1 MFITRQLRR
10 RYILRPDGVVLH
22 PGLLVPTPLVRHDP
36 AGNRLRLPPVEI
48 AMDPSDPRTWRRP
61 VVFT

>member
-1 MFITRQLRR
+1 MFLTRPLERR
-10 RYILRPDGVVLH
+10 WTIGKRGGLLH
-22 PGLLVPTPLVRHDP
+22 PGMLVPTPLVRHDP

-48 AMDPSDPRTWRRP
+48 AMDPSDPKTWRRP